1 VPHIRLPIDGAFTHD
16 RSKAR
21 IKAGNPATE
30 TVIATLSAGRFACA
44 GRAIAAARRA
54 QPAWSRLPA
63 ILIAPV
69 MAIGDLG
76 EGLAETNSGDYGLS
90 ACMVTK
96 AIRRLMQTAR
106 DLGPGQDQCPRRL
119 RRTGAGHRLRR
130 EEPGPVGEDCRHRSK
145 GYLEEMTMDINR
157 ADA

>member
-1 VPHIRLPIDGAFTHD
+1 MTGSPEPKAKQAIAVPHFRLPIDGAFTHD

-30 TVIATLSAGRFACA
+30 TVIATLSAGRFTCA

-63 ILIAPV
+63 ILNAPV

-76 EGLAETNSGDYGLS
+76 EALAETNSGDYGLS
-90 ACMVTK
+90 ACMS
-96 AIRRLMQTAR
+96 
-106 DLGPGQDQCPRRL
+106 PGL
-119 RRTGAGHRLRR
+119 SA
-130 EEPGPVGEDCRHRSK
+130 
-145 GYLEEMTMDINR
+145 
-157 ADA
+157 A